1 MLQAILFSRAKQWDG
16 TLLWQAANPEGKNSK
31 GISPLKTWFFSF
43 ERKNDFIKNTE
54 LSHLFLRT
62 TKTKEKSYDEM
73 AMILKAKI
81 TISDDEVKDQYT
93 EFMSIYPDGK
103 ITLEEFTEMFG
114 NKVVFSPESI
124 FRYNDISQAGS
135 RNSTKLD
142 Y

>member
-1 MLQAILFSRAKQWDG
+1 
-16 TLLWQAANPEGKNSK
+16 
-31 GISPLKTWFFSF
+31 
-43 ERKNDFIKNTE
+43 
-54 LSHLFLRT
+54 
-62 TKTKEKSYDEM
+62 
-73 AMILKAKI
+73 MILKAKI

-124 FRYNDISQAGS
+124 FRYIDTSQAGS